1 MVSNRV
7 VGVRSGCR
15 CEICGCGWVLP
26 VPPPILVVVVVVVV
40 FFFFFFFV
48 GADISCSVCLGKEI
62 LELGCGF
69 V

>member
-1 MVSNRV
+1 MRFVAVDGSYQR
-7 VGVRSGCR
+7 RHQYWLWWLMLWC
-15 CEICGCGWVLP
+15 
-26 VPPPILVVVVVVVV
+26 
-40 FFFFFFFV
+40 FFFFV

>member
-26 VPPPILVVVVVVVV
+26 VPPPILVVVVDVVV
-40 FFFFFFFV
+40 FFFFGV
-48 GADISCSVCLGKEI
+48 GVDIGCSVCLS
-62 LELGCGF
+62 F
-69 V
+69 FFW